1 LGNAVVLGAAGG
13 GLHQLFD
20 LFLNG
25 VILGGIY
32 VLLALG
38 LNVILGLIG
47 VINFAH
53 AAFYMLGAYL
63 AFAFAPHIGFLP
75 AVLAAA
81 VVVGLLGMVMERT
94 VIRPLYRRIPEHALL
109 LTFGLTLVA
118 TQAVRAHWGDYAK
131 PFAPPSWLAKAY
143 SLGGYEFPRYRLF
156 VVAVTAVVVLAVWLL
171 LNRTNLGL
179 VIRAG
184 VLDAEMVGALGI
196 NVPLAFTLTFGL
208 GSLLAGLGGAMVGP
222 VNGLNPDM
230 ANSIIILAFVVV
242 VIGGLGSFWGS
253 VVGGLLVGVLRSVL
267 VYWWSPATELVPF
280 FLMAGLLLVRPRGL
294 FGVEGVFE

>member
-1 LGNAVVLGAAGG
+1 MLGTLAQTGG
-13 GLHQLFD
+13 GLDVHQLFD

-25 VILGGIY
+25 VILGSIY

-53 AAFYMLGAYL
+53 AAFYMLGAYI
-63 AFAFAPHIGFLP
+63 AYQFSPDIGFFP
-75 AVLAAA
+75 AVLLAMVA
-81 VVVGLLGMVMERT
+81 VGLLGMVMERT
-94 VIRPLYRRIPEHALL
+94 VIRPLYGRIPEHALL

-118 TQAVRAHWGDYAK
+118 VQVVRAQWGDYAK
-131 PFAPPSWLAKAY
+131 SFAPPTFLLRSWSLA
-143 SLGGYEFPRYRLF
+143 GYEFPKYRLF
-156 VVAVTAVVVLAVWLL
+156 VVAVTAVVVAAVWLL
-171 LNRTNLGL
+171 LNKTKLGL

-222 VNGLNPDM
+222 VTGLNPDM

-253 VVGGLLVGVLRSVL
+253 VVGGLLVGILRSVL
-267 VYWWSPATELVPF
+267 VYWYGPATELVPF
-280 FLMAGLLLVRPRGL
+280 FLMAGLLLIRPRGL

>member
-1 LGNAVVLGAAGG
+1 MVLGAECDAC
-13 GLHQLFD
+13 HQIFD

-25 VILGGIY
+25 VILGAIY

-53 AAFYMLGAYL
+53 AAFYMLGAY
-63 AFAFAPHIGFLP
+63 FAYQFTPDIGFLP
-75 AVLAAA
+75 AVVLAAA
-81 VVVGLLGMVMERT
+81 IVGVIGMVMERT
-94 VIRPLYRRIPEHALL
+94 VIRPLYGRIPEHALL

-118 TQAVRAHWGDYAK
+118 VQVVRWYWGDFAK
-131 PFAPPSWLAKAY
+131 SFAPPSYLLGSY
-143 SLGGYEFPRYRLF
+143 SLGGYEFPKYRLF
-156 VVAVTAVVVLAVWLL
+156 VVVVTAIVVGAVWLL
-171 LNRTNLGL
+171 LNKTNLGL

-222 VNGLNPDM
+222 VTGLNPDM
-230 ANSIIILAFVVV
+230 ANTIIILAFVVV

-253 VVGGLLVGVLRSVL
+253 VVGGLLVGILQSVL
-267 VYWWSPATELVPF
+267 VYWYGPATQLVPF
-280 FLMAGLLLVRPRGL
+280 FLMAGLLLIRPRGL
-294 FGVEGVFE
+294 FGLEGVFE

>member
-1 LGNAVVLGAAGG
+1 VAGAVLGAAGG
-13 GLHQLFD
+13 GGLTRLFD

-63 AFAFAPHIGFLP
+63 AYHFAGQIGFLP
-75 AVLAAA
+75 AVVVAA
-81 VVVGLLGMVMERT
+81 VLMGILGMAMEASL
-94 VIRPLYRRIPEHALL
+94 IRPLYKRIPEHALL

-118 TQAVRAHWGDYAK
+118 GQAVRRIWGDYAIS
-131 PFAPPSWLAKAY
+131 FSPPSFLSGNV
-143 SLGGYEFPRYRLF
+143 SLGAFVFPIYRLF
-156 VVAVTAVVVLAVWLL
+156 VVAVTAVVVVAVWAL
-171 LNRTNLGL
+171 LNKTRLGL

-184 VLDAEMVGALGI
+184 ILDAEMVGAMGI
-196 NVPLAFTLTFGL
+196 NVPLTFTLTFGL
-208 GSLLAGLGGAMVGP
+208 GSLLAGLGGALVAP
-222 VNGLNPDM
+222 VNSFDPDM
-230 ANSIIILAFVVV
+230 ANQIILLAFVVV

-253 VVGGLLVGVLRSVL
+253 VVGGLLVGVCQSVL
-267 VYWWSPATELVPF
+267 VYWWSPATQLVPVL
-280 FLMAGLLLVRPRGL
+280 LMAGLLLVRPRGL

>member
-1 LGNAVVLGAAGG
+1 MVVGAVD
-13 GLHQLFD
+13 LHQLFD

-53 AAFYMLGAYL
+53 AAFYMLGAYI
-63 AFAFAPHIGFLP
+63 AYEFTPDIGFFP

-81 VVVGLLGMVMERT
+81 VLVGILGMVMERT
-94 VIRPLYRRIPEHALL
+94 VIRPLYTRIPEHSLL

-118 TQAVRAHWGDYAK
+118 VQVVRARWGDFAK
-131 PFAPPSWLAKAY
+131 SFAPPESLGGSF
-143 SLGGYEFPRYRLF
+143 SLGGYEFPKYRLF
-156 VVAVTAVVVLAVWLL
+156 VLVVTALVVLAVWLL
-171 LNRTNLGL
+171 LNKTNLGL

-222 VNGLNPDM
+222 VSGLNPDM

-253 VVGGLLVGVLRSVL
+253 IVGGLLVGVLRSVL

-280 FLMAGLLLVRPRGL
+280 FFMAGLLLIRPRGL
-294 FGVEGVFE
+294 FGVEGVFDE

>member
-1 LGNAVVLGAAGG
+1 MPGTVLAVGG
-13 GLHQLFD
+13 GPSQVFD

-63 AFAFAPHIGFLP
+63 TYTFTPDVGFLP
-75 AVLAAA
+75 AVLLAAML
-81 VVVGLLGMVMERT
+81 VGVLGMAVEVS

-118 TQAVRAHWGDYAK
+118 QQAVRWHWGDYAVS
-131 PFAPPSWLAKAY
+131 FAPPSYLSGGVA
-143 SLGGYEFPRYRLF
+143 LGDFRFSTYRLF
-156 VVAVTAVVVLAVWLL
+156 VVGVTAVVVLGVWLL
-171 LNRTNLGL
+171 LNRTSLGL

-208 GSLLAGLGGAMVGP
+208 GSLLAGLGGALVGP
-222 VNGLNPDM
+222 ITSFDPDM
-230 ANSIIILAFVVV
+230 ANQIIILAFVVV

-280 FLMAGLLLVRPRGL
+280 LLMAGLLLVRPRGL
-294 FGVEGVFE
+294 FGAEGVFE